1 MLSGPRL
8 ARPERPV
15 RVGIEEEVEQ
25 VSNRQRDAAATDDAM
40 PRLDAGEV
48 AIDERC
54 RLARHLDAVGGCVD
68 GVAVD
73 REGVAVEEEERIR
86 LQQQRLQRR
95 AVGRVARRV
104 GVRVP
109 LE

>member
-8 ARPERPV
+8 AGPERPV

-25 VSNRQRDAAATDDAM
+25 VPNRQRDAAATHDAM

-48 AIDERC
+48 AVDERC

-68 GVAVD
+68 GRVVGGCVD
-73 REGVAVEEEERIR
+73 SG
-86 LQQQRLQRR
+86 
-95 AVGRVARRV
+95 VGRLCETYPARCLIKCSPFSEKTYLSV
-104 GVRVP
+104 KPP
-109 LE
+109 L